1 LSHVAVGTR
10 EGVSAFA
17 AKFALLSV
25 ATIIAFFALPF
36 HNNYHLPPLT
46 LPLPPTLTVTMAKP
60 VEDASALLQP
70 SVVEQELAMTPKQL
84 LDRWKPFIAE
94 ASKKFGIPK
103 SWIRAVVSRE
113 SGGRTVEEDGTP
125 ITSDAGAVGVMQ
137 VMPQTYDEMRAQY
150 DLGADATDPHDN
162 IIAGTAY
169 LRWLYKRYGF
179 PDMFAAYNDGPGNFD
194 KYRSGVRSLPAE
206 TTAYLAG
213 MKQNLDAPKRS
224 KNRSRSA

>member
-1 LSHVAVGTR
+1 MSHVAVDTR

-17 AKFALLSV
+17 AKFTFLSAL
-25 ATIIAFFALPF
+25 TIVAFFALPF
-36 HNNYHLPPLT
+36 HANYHLPPLA
-46 LPLPPTLTVTMAKP
+46 LPSPTLTVVVEKP
-60 VEDASALLQP
+60 VMVAPASALP
-70 SVVEQELAMTPKQL
+70 SVFEQELAMTPKQL

-94 ASKKFGIPK
+94 ASKKFGIPR

-113 SGGRTVEEDGTP
+113 SGGRTVEEDGSP

-150 DLGADATDPHDN
+150 DLGSNATDPHDN
-162 IIAGTAY
+162 IIAGSAY

-194 KYRSGVRSLPAE
+194 KYRSGARSLPAE
-206 TTAYLAG
+206 TTAYLAS
-213 MKQNLDAPKRS
+213 MKQNLGAPKRS